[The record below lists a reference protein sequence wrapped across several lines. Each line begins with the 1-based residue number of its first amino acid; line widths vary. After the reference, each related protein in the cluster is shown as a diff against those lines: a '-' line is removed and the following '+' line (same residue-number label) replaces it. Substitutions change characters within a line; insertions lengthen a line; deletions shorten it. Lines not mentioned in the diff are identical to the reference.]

1 MTDQQFDNLVKI
13 ACDELSRKDSGIFEA
28 IETKDY
34 YDLSPKLKHRMN
46 RLFRVHVGGNTIP
59 HPEVDNWFE
68 RLRAK
73 IIKKALSLNF
83 KPIIRIK

>member
-13 ACDELSRKDSGIFEA
+13 ACDELSRKDSEIFEA
-28 IETKDY
+28 IEPNDY
-34 YDLSPKLKHRMN
+34 YEFSPKLKRRMN
-46 RLFRVHVGGNTIP
+46 RLFRVHVGENTIP
-59 HPEVDNWFE
+59 HPEVDNLFE

>member
-1 MTDQQFDNLVKI
+1 MTSQLFNNIIRKACERNMQNDIENFMLHDSKDN
-13 ACDELSRKDSGIFEA
+13 EFSS
-28 IETKDY
+28 
-34 YDLSPKLKHRMN
+34 KLKRRMN